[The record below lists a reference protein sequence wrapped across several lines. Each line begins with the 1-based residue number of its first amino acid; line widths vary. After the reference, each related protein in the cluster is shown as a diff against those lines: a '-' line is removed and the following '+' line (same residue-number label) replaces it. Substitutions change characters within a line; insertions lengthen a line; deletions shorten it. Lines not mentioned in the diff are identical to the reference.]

1 VAVSDLGGGCHCGA
15 LAVQF
20 STALPLEQIEVRA
33 CQCSFCRSHGALSVT
48 DPKGLLT
55 FRINDESRLERYQ
68 FGLKLSDFLL
78 CSRCGTYV
86 GAYMPQDGGDL
97 GVLNVCALRERD
109 RFGAPVPMRY
119 DSESSEQRLQRRRQ
133 RWTPARLLRG

>member
-1 VAVSDLGGGCHCGA
+1 VALSDLSGGCHCGA

-20 STALPLEQIEVRA
+20 STDSPIAKIEVRA
-33 CQCSFCRSHGALSVT
+33 CQCGFCRSHGALSVT
-48 DPKGLLT
+48 DPQGLLT
-55 FRINDESRLERYQ
+55 FRVDDESRLVRYQ

-86 GAYMPQDGGDL
+86 GAYMEQDDGAL

-109 RFGAPVPMRY
+109 RFGTPVPMHY
-119 DSESSEQRLQRRRQ
+119 DGETSEQRLQRRRQ
-133 RWTPARLLRG
+133 RWTPARLLRR